1 MIPFSTCVLFCVILR
16 ADTSLAQIRVTV
28 QQGDINGKTS
38 ILGLDVISYL
48 GIPYAEPPLGD
59 LRFKRPVPKAAWSSP
74 LNATEYG
81 PICLQMN
88 ARFPSSEDC
97 LTLNVHVPQNN
108 NTAPKAVMVWV
119 HGGGFVLGSGREVDP
134 IGLALADVITV
145 SINYR
150 LGMFG
155 FLTIGD
161 DVKGNFGLWD
171 QHLAFRWIKENIDAF
186 GGDPNRIT
194 IFGESAGGMSV
205 SFHAMSPM
213 SNGLFHRVISQSGVG
228 SQQLTLQ
235 KSTKNVVSLSE
246 NSKCNTTDSVS
257 LLVCLKGKSGQDLL
271 AISNM
276 LIELLMWVP
285 NMDNELITGNVESS
299 ANLLPDQYGNL
310 DYLMGSNSLDGNALI
325 RVPAEA
331 ENGFT
336 EQAFRQ
342 RVDQM
347 LTGRLDKDIVQTAL
361 IQEYTADVFYP
372 DNKTRVKQFV
382 EMGGDLTLTIP
393 THMNAL
399 KHDETNGTGFTF
411 VYFLSIN
418 TCHKLLPTVSWLDG
432 AGHADDLI
440 YINGLVSVLCNGSA
454 TPADFALQNAM
465 ITYWTNF
472 AKSGNPNLP
481 ASVLTQWPKYD
492 HVQREYL
499 DLNENITAKSNLKA
513 RRVAFMTDVLQKL
526 VELPSEGVC
535 TETGDAMD
543 DLVVNTFYGK
553 IRGKREVVKEWYWEM
568 FLGVPYAAPPI
579 GEHRFLPPIPPK
591 MWSGIR
597 NATELGYSCHGGAV
611 FLSPSPLKFHEDCL
625 TLNIYVP
632 AGVRMW
638 KDEKLAVMLF
648 IHGGGYVVGSS
659 SEYDG
664 RALSWYGRVI
674 VVTIN
679 YRLGIF
685 GFASTGDQNAP
696 GNVGLMDQSLAM
708 RWVKQNIA
716 SFGGDPERITIFGE
730 SAGAGSVIYQMLS
743 PMSKGLF
750 KRAIAESTWMG
761 AWDLH
766 FIDPAKK
773 NNIDM
778 IREYGIHFNC
788 SSSSVDM
795 IRCLRDINASDIA
808 QYASANMFSLPLKL
822 FTPTVDREFMPYS
835 PSETFDLLLKYKDMI
850 KEDDMVDLLIG
861 TNSGEG
867 LTESFGA
874 ILTTFP
880 NGSQTTNG
888 LTEKEFDQIMK
899 AYVTPSVGNNLE
911 IIIPMIQ
918 NAYTNLESPDN
929 PMRRLR
935 AFQDVIRD
943 ITYVAG
949 SDLAAQVHSTL
960 GGNTYVYRFAHEP
973 SFGHLFLGTYGLPT
987 EPIYG
992 LADHGEELTYVF
1004 GQPLFTDV
1012 VPMNVSSR
1020 DVEVSRQMIAYWSNF
1035 ARYGSPNGPTVPV
1048 FWPQYETSMT
1058 SYMYI
1063 GNETEVKQN
1072 LGGSRVQ
1079 LLKNVVRRLAD
1090 SGNCPATSKTM
1101 YTPAPSNG
1109 SWIMQYIMPDQ
1120 PEVNTRVGR
1129 VRGLA
1134 LRASAFT
1141 GGKDLNLFLGIPYA
1155 KPPTGDRRFK
1165 KPEPS
1170 TAWTE
1175 TLNATM
1181 SAPPC
1186 LQLPSDFMMVLG
1198 LNHTSEDC
1206 LYVSVVVPRGT
1217 VVNDKKPVVALI
1229 HGGFFINGSPD
1240 EHSLGIFS
1248 SLGDVITVSINYRLG
1263 MLGFMSTGDDTLKGN
1278 LGLYDMVA
1286 ATKWIKENIASFGGN
1301 PDKITLFGTGSA
1313 GLAVL
1318 NMMVSPMAKDYFH
1331 QAVITGPTT
1340 PYAAQTPAA
1349 LAEISRNF
1357 SAGIGCRQESSSE
1370 LIECLRSKP
1379 ADAFIYKGNPYLAN
1393 HVFLVTDG
1401 ELIKSDLVTAYTTS
1415 TQLKPLVIGSTSDY
1429 AGIFLQQYLGYRDSM
1444 TQQEVDASIDMT
1456 IEAVFPKSGMKDLL
1470 KAMIKQQFFSSE
1482 IKNDKDR
1489 LMALLHFYNSMHKY
1503 GWLYMLGVGHASHGG
1518 DVYMYEFNHRPQW
1531 SWYPEWIGATFRDD
1545 IGFLEG
1551 LPFDKPLLAELSLSV
1566 TDREEMISGAL
1577 MSYIGNFVGTS
1588 NPNQGNFPV
1597 SVEWPKF
1604 GADDPNYLLAG
1615 LRFIAADMRDMM
1627 GQEQIRFWHG
1637 EGKNNSILDQVA
1649 TMKMD
1654 AQTMSTSAP
1663 TMPPAATCPPA
1674 LGSSDFLN
1682 SMNLGVKGVEDLV
1695 LALIVIASALGL
1707 FLIIAVGYVCV
1718 LNGRVGKLKQAAY
1731 STSKTELTKM

>member
-1 MIPFSTCVLFCVILR
+1 MIPFSACVLFCVILH
-16 ADTSLAQIRVTV
+16 ADTSFAQRRVTV
-28 QQGDINGKTS
+28 QQGDINGKIS
-38 ILGLDVISYL
+38 ILGSDVISYL

-235 KSTKNVVSLSE
+235 KNTKNVVSLSE

-399 KHDETNGTGFTF
+399 KHDETN
-411 VYFLSIN
+411 
-418 TCHKLLPTVSWLDG
+418 
-432 AGHADDLI
+432 
-440 YINGLVSVLCNGSA
+440 
-454 TPADFALQNAM
+454 
-465 ITYWTNF
+465 
-472 AKSGNPNLP
+472 
-481 ASVLTQWPKYD
+481 
-492 HVQREYL
+492 
-499 DLNENITAKSNLKA
+499 
-513 RRVAFMTDVLQKL
+513 
-526 VELPSEGVC
+526 
-535 TETGDAMD
+535 
-543 DLVVNTFYGK
+543 
-553 IRGKREVVKEWYWEM
+553 
-568 FLGVPYAAPPI
+568 
-579 GEHRFLPPIPPK
+579 
-591 MWSGIR
+591 
-597 NATELGYSCHGGAV
+597 
-611 FLSPSPLKFHEDCL
+611 
-625 TLNIYVP
+625 
-632 AGVRMW
+632 
-638 KDEKLAVMLF
+638 AVMLF

-788 SSSSVDM
+788 SSSPVDM

-1286 ATKWIKENIASFGGN
+1286 ATKWIKENIASFGGD
-1301 PDKITLFGTGSA
+1301 PDKITLLGTGSA

-1566 TDREEMISGAL
+1566 TDRDEMISGTL

-1604 GADDPNYLLAG
+1604 EEDVPNYLIAG
-1615 LRFIAADMRDMM
+1615 LRFMAADMRDMM

-1654 AQTMSTSAP
+1654 AQTMSTPAP
-1663 TMPPAATCPPA
+1663 TTPPAATCPPA

-1682 SMNLGVKGVEDLV
+1682 SMNLDVKGVDDLV

-1718 LNGRVGKLKQAAY
+1718 LNGRIGKLKQAAL
-1731 STSKTELTKM
+1731 STSKIELTKM